1 MGGESTSPIGN
12 LWKNLL
18 RSFDQELHHYSLW
31 YNQSSSCYIFSWCC
45 IHSLTPRPLIG
56 PPWNVAFD
64 LSPEQLIQL
73 SSWSGLLNLKKICV
87 FSLKFKGKMKEILSI
102 INHTCT
108 FKPVYTYIICF
119 WLNECWEFVSTIIEQ
134 FKHFLNIPS
143 FLSFLF
149 FALSL
154 LYVGNTH
161 CRYALLIRLDLAYHC
176 QMTYPK
182 L

>member
-1 MGGESTSPIGN
+1 MDGESTSPIGN

-45 IHSLTPRPLIG
+45 ILSLTPRPLIG

-119 WLNECWEFVSTIIEQ
+119 LVEWMLRICINNNRTIQAFPKYSIIFVIFVSCPIVALCW
-134 FKHFLNIPS
+134 KHTLQICS
-143 FLSFLF
+143 
-149 FALSL
+149 
-154 LYVGNTH
+154 V
-161 CRYALLIRLDLAYHC
+161 D
-176 QMTYPK
+176 
-182 L
+182 